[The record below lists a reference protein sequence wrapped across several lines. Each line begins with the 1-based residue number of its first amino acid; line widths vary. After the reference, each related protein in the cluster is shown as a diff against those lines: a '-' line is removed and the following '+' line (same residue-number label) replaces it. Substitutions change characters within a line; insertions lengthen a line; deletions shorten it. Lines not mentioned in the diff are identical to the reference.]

1 MLSLDRLC
9 VVLLLAAAPAG
20 AAVDRP
26 FPMDVVVDAELEGLL
41 ELIPRR
47 DEIGALMPL
56 ESLQLR
62 GVELPGGT
70 VLAFDLERIDFD
82 FDRVGV
88 HVDGAF
94 RNRGASAL
102 DLSLWKGSVKGAA
115 ESNVWLALSS
125 YGCYGWIQADGR
137 MWHLSSFVT
146 SGNDWSVSRARWIDN
161 AVLDEPEFACFAD
174 RVQGMAQ
181 DAHEHPTWEYLGL
194 TLECAMA
201 IETDWQYFEHWGSLI
216 AAETYLLALLGAVS
230 DRYLEQVNVV
240 LTYPYVGLYTTP
252 NDPWTSQDT
261 GGGVVA
267 LMNEFRMAWANAIP
281 AGAHIAHFL
290 SGVQLGGGVAGL
302 NVLCDGAYGFAVS
315 GGISGGVSFPVQ
327 QGMGNENFFLF
338 AHETGHEFGSVHTF
352 DYVPPIDTCPT
363 VCISNGTLMS
373 LCMACSDG
381 SRNIT
386 TYFHPRVVGRLRQ
399 AAEASCLPTV
409 CDEDPFE
416 GNDSCA
422 TAVGLAPGVTLGLHC
437 LFGRSDHYR
446 MVISDG
452 GGLRVGVSFDHAEG
466 NVDARLF
473 DASCG
478 QELAAST
485 STTDDET
492 IVFDNVT
499 DQAVAVVLKIE
510 IVGDQC
516 NEYTLDYL
524 RLGADP
530 CDLAPDGFEE
540 NDACSSATPV
550 SVGVHAGLTVSTADP
565 DFYAL
570 AVEDGAWLFADAS
583 LSSEI
588 GNVDLYLYAAQDC
601 GAGPGVALA
610 SAATDAD
617 LEQIAWRNMTGAAAD
632 VVLEALIREDGFS
645 ECNTYA
651 LSIDLGLPGNLGV
664 TYCSP
669 AEASSTGFP
678 ARIRATG
685 SAVLGDNDM
694 TLTASVLPLGQF
706 GYFLGSQTSAFV
718 AAPGGSQGNLCV
730 GGQVARFVSQTQS
743 SGTSGS
749 FAIAV
754 DLTAIPTTPPSAVNV
769 GETWYFQS
777 WFRDVNPA
785 PTSNFTDGVSTT
797 FLF

>member
-1 MLSLDRLC
+1 MLSVDRLC
-9 VVLLLAAAPAG
+9 VVLLLVATPA

-26 FPMDVVVDAELEGLL
+26 FPMDVVVDSDLEGVL

-47 DEIGALMPL
+47 DEIGALMAH
-56 ESLQLR
+56 ESLELR
-62 GVELPGGT
+62 GVELPGGI
-70 VLAFDLERIDFD
+70 VLALDLERIDFD

-94 RNRGASAL
+94 RSQGASAP

-115 ESNVWLALSS
+115 ESSVWLALSS
-125 YGCYGWIQADGR
+125 YGCYGWIQSDGR
-137 MWHLSSFVT
+137 MWHLSSFVVT
-146 SGNDWSVSRARWIDN
+146 GTDWSASRARWIDN
-161 AVLDEPEFACFAD
+161 KVLDEPEFRCFAD
-174 RVQGMAQ
+174 RVQAFEDEGPALP
-181 DAHEHPTWEYLGL
+181 AGEYAGL

-216 AAETYLLALLGAVS
+216 AAETYLLALIGAVS
-230 DRYLEQVNVV
+230 DRYLEQINVV

-252 NDPWTSQDT
+252 NDPWTTQDT
-261 GGGVVA
+261 GGSAGA
-267 LMNEFRMAWANAIP
+267 LLGEFRMAWANAIP

-290 SGVQLGGGVAGL
+290 SGSYGGGVAFL
-302 NVLCDGAYGFAVS
+302 DVLCDSTYGFGVS

-338 AHETGHEFGSVHTF
+338 AHETGHQFGSVHTF
-352 DYVPPIDTCPT
+352 QYIPPIDTCPT

-373 LCMACSDG
+373 YCMLCPGG
-381 SRNIT
+381 SQNIT
-386 TYFHPRVVGRLRQ
+386 TYFHPRVVDRLRLG
-399 AAEASCLPTV
+399 ALSSCLPTV
-409 CDEDPFE
+409 CEEDPFE

-422 TAVGLAPGVTLGLHC
+422 TAVGLAPGFTPGLHC
-437 LFGRSDHYR
+437 LLGRSDHYR
-446 MVISDG
+446 MVIADG
-452 GGLRVGVSFDHAEG
+452 GGLRVRVSFDHAEG
-466 NVDARLF
+466 NLDARLF

-478 QELAAST
+478 QELTAST
-485 STTDDET
+485 SMTDEET
-492 IVFDNVT
+492 IVFDNDT
-499 DQAVAVVLKIE
+499 GQAVAVVLKIE
-510 IVGDQC
+510 IVDDQC

-530 CDLAPDGFEE
+530 CNLAPDGFEE

-550 SVGVHAGLTVSTADP
+550 PVGVHVGLEVSATDP
-565 DFYAL
+565 DFYAHT
-570 AVEDGAWLFADAS
+570 VEDGAWLFADAS

-588 GNVDLYLYAAQDC
+588 GNVDLYLYAAPDC
-601 GAGPGVALA
+601 GGGPGVALA

-632 VVLEALIREDGFS
+632 VVLEVLIREDGFS

-651 LSIDLGLPGNLGV
+651 LSIDLGLPDNLGM

-669 AEASSTGFP
+669 AEPSSTGFP

-694 TLTASVLPLGQF
+694 TLTASVLPHGQF
-706 GYFLGSQTSAFV
+706 GYFLGSHTSAFV
-718 AAPGGSQGNLCV
+718 ASPGGSQGNLCL
-730 GGQVARFVSQTQS
+730 GGQVARFVSQTQC

-754 DLTAIPTTPPSAVNV
+754 DLTAIPTTPPIAVNV

-777 WFRDVNPA
+777 WFRDVNPV